1 MSIKRARY
9 CVCQVV
15 KSRIKALKKNQF
27 ETVKAEE
34 RYTKELIALDVKFQ
48 KQYDEINAKRL
59 RIIR

>member
-1 MSIKRARY
+1 M
-9 CVCQVV
+9 

-48 KQYDEINAKRL
+48 KQYDEINTKRL
-59 RIIR
+59 KIIR

>member
-1 MSIKRARY
+1 MSINCARY

-34 RYTKELIALDVKFQ
+34 RYTKELIALDVQFQ

-59 RIIR
+59 KIVR